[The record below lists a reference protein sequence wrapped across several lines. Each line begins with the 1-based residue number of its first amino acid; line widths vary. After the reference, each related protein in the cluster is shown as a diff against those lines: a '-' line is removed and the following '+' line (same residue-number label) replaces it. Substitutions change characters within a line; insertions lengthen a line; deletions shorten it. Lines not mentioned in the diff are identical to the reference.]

1 MPTSKV
7 AALVPPAESPMVMVP
22 VPKALAAA
30 EVPKTVPDLMVRPVV
45 QVLAPLKVNC
55 DVALF

>member
-1 MPTSKV
+1 
-7 AALVPPAESPMVMVP
+7 
-22 VPKALAAA
+22 LAAA